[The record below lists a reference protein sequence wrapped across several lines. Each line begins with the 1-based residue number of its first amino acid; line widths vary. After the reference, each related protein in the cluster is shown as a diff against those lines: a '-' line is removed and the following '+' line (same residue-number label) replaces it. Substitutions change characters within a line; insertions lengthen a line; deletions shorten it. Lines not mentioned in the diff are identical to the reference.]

1 MNRNRQWRVL
11 IPVAVAAVAIAA
23 YLRYGAAPAAITPAA
38 TMATVAAAAAPHEI
52 SFAPGAP
59 QLEMLRVQALPAL
72 AVPLS
77 AALPARVVVD
87 EDVTA
92 RLGAGVAGRVVAI
105 KAAPGDRVRAGQVLA
120 EIDAPEFG
128 TALADVDRAR
138 SDEDHKR
145 RVVERARTLVA
156 GEGIAGRDI
165 EAAEADLAQAHAETV
180 RARQR
185 LANLAPALTP
195 ALKSAAAT
203 AHGQRLALASP
214 INGVVVE
221 RAVNPALEVGPGMA
235 APLFVVTDPNR
246 LWLMLDVPEALLAQV
261 RLGVRVDV
269 ESDAFPGEHFNA
281 IVTQRGQTVDPDTR
295 RVAVRARLDNPQ
307 GKLLPEMFVRGA
319 LLQDKGQALSVR
331 VPNSALV
338 NRGLYTYVFV
348 ERAPGRFERRQVT
361 LLTTGADNSYIG
373 AGVVADERIVTTG
386 ALLLD
391 AEMSARAADLPG
403 NAP

>member
-23 YLRYGAAPAAITPAA
+23 YLTYGTAPAAISPAA
-38 TMATVAAAAAPHEI
+38 TMTTVAAAPHEI
-52 SFAPGAP
+52 IFAPGAP
-59 QLEMLRVQALPAL
+59 QLDMLRVQALPAL

-128 TALADVDRAR
+128 AALADVDRAR
-138 SDEDHKR
+138 SDEDHKW

-195 ALKSAAAT
+195 APKSPATT

-319 LLQDKGQALSVR
+319 LLQDKAQALSVR

>member
-11 IPVAVAAVAIAA
+11 VPVAVAGIAIAA
-23 YLRYGAAPAAITPAA
+23 YLSYRPAPVAPATGAAPAAAA
-38 TMATVAAAAAPHEI
+38 GSPNEI
-52 SFAPGAP
+52 RYAPGAP
-59 QLEMLRVQALPAL
+59 QLDMLRVQALPAL
-72 AVPLS
+72 AVPMG
-77 AALPARVVVD
+77 AALSARVVVD

-120 EIDAPEFG
+120 EIDAPELG
-128 TALADVDRAR
+128 TALADLDKAK
-138 SDEDHKR
+138 SEEDQKR
-145 RVVERARTLVA
+145 RVLDRARTLVA

-165 EAAEADLAQAHAETV
+165 EAAEADLAQAQAETV
-180 RARQR
+180 RAHQR
-185 LANLAPALTP
+185 LANLTP
-195 ALKSAAAT
+195 AAAKVQ
-203 AHGQRLALASP
+203 GQRLGLASP
-214 INGVVVE
+214 IDGVVVE
-221 RAVNPALEVGPGMA
+221 RAVNPALEVGPGMP

-261 RLGVRVDV
+261 RLGLHVDV

-319 LLQDKGQALSVR
+319 LLQEQGQASAVR

-348 ERAPGRFERRQVT
+348 ERAPGHFERRKVS

-373 AGVVADERIVTTG
+373 DGVVANERIVTTG

-391 AEMSARAADLPG
+391 AEMSARAGSAPG

>member
-11 IPVAVAAVAIAA
+11 VPVAVAGIAIAA
-23 YLRYGAAPAAITPAA
+23 YLSYRPAPVAPATGTAPAAA
-38 TMATVAAAAAPHEI
+38 TAGSPNEI
-52 SFAPGAP
+52 RYAPGAP
-59 QLEMLRVQALPAL
+59 QLDMLRVQPLPAL
-72 AVPLS
+72 AVPMG
-77 AALPARVVVD
+77 AALSARVVVD

-128 TALADVDRAR
+128 TALADLDKAK
-138 SDEDHKR
+138 SEEDQKR
-145 RVVERARTLVA
+145 RILDRARTLVA

-180 RARQR
+180 RAHQR
-185 LANLAPALTP
+185 LANLTP
-195 ALKSAAAT
+195 AAAKVQ
-203 AHGQRLALASP
+203 GQRLGLASP

-261 RLGVRVDV
+261 RLGLRVDV

-319 LLQDKGQALSVR
+319 LLQEKGQALAVR

-348 ERAPGRFERRQVT
+348 ERAPGHFERRKVT

-373 AGVVADERIVTTG
+373 DGVVAHERIVTTG

-391 AEMSARAADLPG
+391 AEMSARAGSGPG

>member
-11 IPVAVAAVAIAA
+11 VPVAVAGIAIAA
-23 YLRYGAAPAAITPAA
+23 YLSYRPAPVAPATGTAPAAA
-38 TMATVAAAAAPHEI
+38 TAGSPDEI
-52 SFAPGAP
+52 RYAPGAP
-59 QLEMLRVQALPAL
+59 QLDMLRVQPLPAL
-72 AVPLS
+72 AVPMG
-77 AALPARVVVD
+77 AALSARVVVD

-128 TALADVDRAR
+128 TALADLDKAK
-138 SDEDHKR
+138 SEEDQKR
-145 RVVERARTLVA
+145 RILDRARTLVA

-180 RARQR
+180 RAHQR
-185 LANLAPALTP
+185 LANLTP
-195 ALKSAAAT
+195 AAAKVQ
-203 AHGQRLALASP
+203 GQRLGLASP

-261 RLGVRVDV
+261 RLGLRVDV

-319 LLQDKGQALSVR
+319 LLQEKGQALAVR

-348 ERAPGRFERRQVT
+348 ERAPGHFERRKVT

-373 AGVVADERIVTTG
+373 DGVVAHERIVTTG

-391 AEMSARAADLPG
+391 AEMSARAGSGPG

>member
-23 YLRYGAAPAAITPAA
+23 YITYGAAPAAITPAA
-38 TMATVAAAAAPHEI
+38 TVAQAAGPHEI

-92 RLGAGVAGRVVAI
+92 RLGAGVAGRVVTI

>member
-11 IPVAVAAVAIAA
+11 VPVAVAGIAIAA
-23 YLRYGAAPAAITPAA
+23 YLSYRPTSVAPATGAAPAAAVGSPN
-38 TMATVAAAAAPHEI
+38 EI
-52 SFAPGAP
+52 RYASGAP
-59 QLEMLRVQALPAL
+59 QLDMLRVQALPAL
-72 AVPLS
+72 AVPMG
-77 AALPARVVVD
+77 AALSARVVVD

-105 KAAPGDRVRAGQVLA
+105 KATPGDRVRAGQVLA
-120 EIDAPEFG
+120 EIDAPELG
-128 TALADVDRAR
+128 TALADLDKAKSEEDQKRRVLDRAR
-138 SDEDHKR
+138 
-145 RVVERARTLVA
+145 ALVA

-165 EAAEADLAQAHAETV
+165 EAAEADLAQAHTETV
-180 RARQR
+180 RAHQR
-185 LANLAPALTP
+185 LANLTP
-195 ALKSAAAT
+195 GAAKVQ
-203 AHGQRLALASP
+203 GQRLRLASP

-261 RLGVRVDV
+261 RLGLHVDV

-319 LLQDKGQALSVR
+319 LLQGQGQASAVR

-338 NRGLYTYVFV
+338 NRGLYKYVFV
-348 ERAPGRFERRQVT
+348 ERTPGHFERRKVS

-373 AGVVADERIVTTG
+373 DGVVANERIVTTG

-391 AEMSARAADLPG
+391 AEMSARAGSAPG

>member
-1 MNRNRQWRVL
+1 MNRIRQWRVL
-11 IPVAVAAVAIAA
+11 VPVAVAGIAIAA
-23 YLRYGAAPAAITPAA
+23 YLSYRPAPVAPAAGAAPAAA
-38 TMATVAAAAAPHEI
+38 TAGSPQEI
-52 SFAPGAP
+52 RYAPGAP
-59 QLEMLRVQALPAL
+59 QLDMLRVQALPAL
-72 AVPLS
+72 AVPMS
-77 AALPARVVVD
+77 AALSARVVVD

-128 TALADVDRAR
+128 TALADLDKAK
-138 SDEDHKR
+138 SEEDQKR
-145 RVVERARTLVA
+145 RVLDRARTLVA

-165 EAAEADLAQAHAETV
+165 EAAETELAQAHAETV

-185 LANLAPALTP
+185 LANLT
-195 ALKSAAAT
+195 SAT
-203 AHGQRLALASP
+203 ATVQGQRLGLASP

-261 RLGVRVDV
+261 RLGVHVDV

-281 IVTQRGQTVDPDTR
+281 VVTQRGQTVDPDTR

-319 LLQDKGQALSVR
+319 LLQEKGQALSVR

-348 ERAPGRFERRQVT
+348 ERAPGHFERRKVS
-361 LLTTGADNSYIG
+361 LLATGADNSYIG
-373 AGVVADERIVTTG
+373 DGVVADERIVTTG

-391 AEMSARAADLPG
+391 AEMSARAGSEPG

>member
-11 IPVAVAAVAIAA
+11 VPVAVAGIAIAA
-23 YLRYGAAPAAITPAA
+23 YLSYRPVPVAPATGAAPAAAA
-38 TMATVAAAAAPHEI
+38 GSPNEI
-52 SFAPGAP
+52 RYASGAP
-59 QLEMLRVQALPAL
+59 QLDMLRVQALPAL
-72 AVPLS
+72 AVPMG
-77 AALPARVVVD
+77 AALSARVVVD

-120 EIDAPEFG
+120 EIDAPELG
-128 TALADVDRAR
+128 TALADLDKAK
-138 SDEDHKR
+138 SEENQKR
-145 RVVERARTLVA
+145 RVLDRARTLVA

-165 EAAEADLAQAHAETV
+165 EAAEADLAQAHTETV
-180 RARQR
+180 RAHQR
-185 LANLAPALTP
+185 LANLTP
-195 ALKSAAAT
+195 AAAKVQ
-203 AHGQRLALASP
+203 GQRLGLASP

-261 RLGVRVDV
+261 RLGLHVDV

-319 LLQDKGQALSVR
+319 LLQEQGQASAVR

-348 ERAPGRFERRQVT
+348 ERAPGHFERRKVS

-373 AGVVADERIVTTG
+373 DGVVANERIVTTG

-391 AEMSARAADLPG
+391 AEMSARAGSAPG